1 MAQQYTITDILPP
14 AFVTLSGQRYLM
26 PGWIPVS
33 ENVTFNDVIHVNPYK
48 VKVEEFKVS
57 GSAGNT
63 YIITKRNGKFS
74 CNCPAG
80 KFRGTCK
87 HVVAFQQ
94 K

>member
-1 MAQQYTITDILPP
+1 MTQLYTITDILPP
-14 AFVTLSGQRYLM
+14 AFVTLSGQRYLI

-33 ENVTFNDVIHVNPYK
+33 EDATFDDVIHVNSYK
-48 VKVEEFKVS
+48 VEVEEFKVS
-57 GSAGNT
+57 GSSNNT

-87 HVVAFQQ
+87 HVTAFQQ